1 MGACLIH
8 AASALRFRAFVRTT
22 RWKSICSVARMA
34 TQARVTRSTG
44 RGDIVR
50 MLFPTNVR
58 TQFERTA
65 LATTA
70 SKLRANIY
78 RMLDEVLETG
88 QPLEIER
95 NGKTLVIAPKEELSI
110 WERLPRREGFIV
122 GDPDELIHID
132 WSSEWNPD
140 PS

>member
-1 MGACLIH
+1 MAMQAQAH
-8 AASALRFRAFVRTT
+8 SPVSADA
-22 RWKSICSVARMA
+22 
-34 TQARVTRSTG
+34 
-44 RGDIVR
+44 IVR
-50 MLFPTNVR
+50 MCSPNIVR
-58 TQFERTA
+58 TRIEGTV

-78 RMLDEVLETG
+78 RMLDEILETG

-95 NGKTLVIAPKEELSI
+95 NGKVLVIAPKEKQSI
-110 WERLPRREGFIV
+110 WDRLPRREGFIV

>member
-1 MGACLIH
+1 M
-8 AASALRFRAFVRTT
+8 T
-22 RWKSICSVARMA
+22 
-34 TQARVTRSTG
+34 TQAQIPKQPALN
-44 RGDIVR
+44 DIVR
-50 MLFPTNVR
+50 MLLPVDVR
-58 TQFERTA
+58 TKIEGTA

-95 NGKTLVIAPKEELSI
+95 NGKTLVIAPKQEQSI
-110 WERLPRREGFIV
+110 WDRLPRREGFIV

>member
-1 MGACLIH
+1 MAVQTDSRGRR
-8 AASALRFRAFVRTT
+8 LRVLVYVCYVQETYVRQGT
-22 RWKSICSVARMA
+22 V
-34 TQARVTRSTG
+34 
-44 RGDIVR
+44 
-50 MLFPTNVR
+50 
-58 TQFERTA
+58 

-95 NGKTLVIAPKEELSI
+95 NGKTLVIAPKEEQSI
-110 WERLPRREGFIV
+110 WDRLPRREGYIV